1 MPTLNHLQS
10 SQLLAKPRPGS
21 AGSEEMVA
29 DHRAHLR
36 PSQFVER
43 KLAAHGSGIISRSIP
58 SAGRPRAK

>member
-1 MPTLNHLQS
+1 MPTLDHLQHT
-10 SQLLAKPRPGS
+10 QLLAKPRPS
-21 AGSEEMVA
+21 STAHEEIVA